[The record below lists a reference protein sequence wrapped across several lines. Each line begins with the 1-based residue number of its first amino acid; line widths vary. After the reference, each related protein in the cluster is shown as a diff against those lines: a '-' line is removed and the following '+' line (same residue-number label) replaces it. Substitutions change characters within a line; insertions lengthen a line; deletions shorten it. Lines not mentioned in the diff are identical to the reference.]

1 MSRKKLVLIDG
12 HSLAY
17 RAFFGLPAEMQT
29 TTGELTNASYGFT
42 SMLLSVLEG
51 EKPDY
56 LIVTFDKGPSFRV
69 REYADYKGHRPQMPD
84 EMRVQMQRVR
94 QIVQAFGFPLVELDD
109 FEADDLLGT
118 LARQAAAA
126 GLDVVIVTG
135 DRDALQLVNERVTVL
150 TSGRKFSDT
159 LRYTPDKVRERY
171 GLDPAQ
177 LVDLKALVGDKSD
190 NIPGVAGV
198 GEKGATT
205 FLQQYG
211 SLDALYAHLDE
222 LTGRYQKALAD
233 GRDSAYLSQKLGR
246 IVCDAPVTLALES
259 ARPDAAFNREAVLDL
274 MRTLEFR
281 TLLSRVPD
289 WGKPG
294 GRPVSGQLSL
304 FDAEP
309 EAPTTAP
316 AAIPAGEDCYHLV
329 ADVAQLAELA
339 AQWRTASVLA
349 VDTETTG
356 VDSMLADLVG
366 IAVTDRADAA
376 WYLPVRAP
384 EGEPALP
391 LDAIQAE
398 LGPLL
403 ADPAIAKRGHNLK
416 YDLEILAR
424 HGLPVAGPL
433 FDTMLAEW
441 VLNPASHELGL
452 KAQAAVR
459 LGERMTEIE
468 TLIGK
473 GRDQITMDAVPLA
486 QVVPYAAA
494 DARMTY
500 RLADVLHPELEAH
513 AQWSLFA
520 DLEMPLLPILV
531 TMEMHGV
538 KLDVDW
544 LKTLSG
550 ELETRLVTLEQEI
563 YAQAGGAFNINST
576 QQLSEVLFERLHLP
590 TKGVSKT
597 KSGHYSTRADVLDD
611 LRTAH
616 PVVAALLDYRELA
629 KLKSTY
635 VDALPQLVN
644 PHTGRVHTSYN
655 QTGAVTGRLSSANP
669 NLQNIPI
676 RTEEGRRVRRAF
688 IAEEGWTLVGADYS
702 QVELR
707 VMAHMSGDAGLL
719 AAFQR
724 GEDIHATT
732 AAAVYELS
740 LDEVTYEKRRI
751 AKAVNFGLIY
761 GQSAYGLARQ
771 VGIEVSEADGFITRY
786 FARFPGLRAYM
797 DAIQK
802 EAATQGYVETL
813 LHRRRYFPEL
823 APTSTATTLQR
834 QAAARMAINTPIQ
847 GSAADILKL
856 AMLRLDRM
864 LKERGLRARMI
875 LQVHD
880 ELVLETPQDE
890 VEATIAT
897 LREAMGGAFEL
908 VVPLKVD
915 VEIGQNWLEMK

>member
-17 RAFFGLPAEMQT
+17 RAYFGLPQDMQT
-29 TTGELTNASYGFT
+29 SAGELTNASFGFT

-118 LARQAAAA
+118 LARQAAAQ
-126 GLDVVIVTG
+126 GLAVVIVTG

-159 LRYTPDKVRERY
+159 LYYTPDKVRERY
-171 GLDPAQ
+171 GLDPSQ

-211 SLDALYAHLDE
+211 SLDAIYAHLDD

-289 WGKPG
+289 WGKLGGKPG
-294 GRPVSGQLSL
+294 SGQLSL
-304 FDAEP
+304 FDAGPEEP
-309 EAPTTAP
+309 A
-316 AAIPAGEDCYHLV
+316 AAIPDAEAYHLV
-329 ADVAQLAELA
+329 ADAAQLAELA
-339 AQWRTASVLA
+339 AQWRKASVLA

-376 WYLPVRAP
+376 WYIPVRAP

-391 LDAIQAE
+391 LDAIQAQ

-403 ADPAIAKRGHNLK
+403 ADPAITKRGHNLK
-416 YDLEILAR
+416 YDIEVLTR

-433 FDTMLAEW
+433 FDTMIAEW
-441 VLNPASHELGL
+441 VHNPASHELGL
-452 KAQAAVR
+452 KAQAAAR
-459 LGERMTEIE
+459 LGVRMTEIE
-468 TLIGK
+468 SLIGK
-473 GRDQITMDAVPLA
+473 GREQITMDAVPLA

-500 RLADVLHPELEAH
+500 RLADALRPELEAH
-513 AQWSLFA
+513 AQWPLFA

-538 KLDVDW
+538 KLDVGW

-550 ELETRLVTLEQEI
+550 ELETRLVSLEQEI

-576 QQLSEVLFERLHLP
+576 QQLAEVLFERLHLP

-597 KSGHYSTRADVLDD
+597 KSGHYSTRADVLED
-611 LRTAH
+611 LQTAH
-616 PVVAALLDYRELA
+616 PVVAALLNYRELT

-635 VDALPQLVN
+635 VDALPQLIN

-688 IAEEGWTLVGADYS
+688 VAEEGWTLVGADYS

-719 AAFQR
+719 AAFR
-724 GEDIHATT
+724 RDEDIHATT
-732 AAAVYELS
+732 AAAVYELP
-740 LDEVTYEKRRI
+740 LEEVTYDKRRI

-761 GQSAYGLARQ
+761 GQGAYGLARQ

-786 FARFPGLRAYM
+786 FARFPGVRAYM

-802 EAATQGYVETL
+802 EATTRGYVETL

-823 APTSTATTLQR
+823 SSNSTATTMQR

-890 VEATIAT
+890 VEVTIAT